1 MLAAT
6 QNFFLIK
13 FLVFRFLIL
22 LMLIEFINF
31 IFPQKKTFFAPSMCK
46 NFLVSELDVKHR
58 SKESNILFEKFEKIF
73 HFLYVFF
80 VILALIK
87 INLIFFFLI
96 LKIKFGQISESTKK
110 IMLGFHDDKNFFTRK
125 STSKGKKR

>member
-1 MLAAT
+1 MLSID
-6 QNFFLIK
+6 QKIKYFLKNLKKFSFFI
-13 FLVFRFLIL
+13 
-22 LMLIEFINF
+22 
-31 IFPQKKTFFAPSMCK
+31 C
-46 NFLVSELDVKHR
+46 
-58 SKESNILFEKFEKIF
+58 
-73 HFLYVFF
+73 FF

-87 INLIFFFLI
+87 ANGIFFFFI